1 MFILVSLVNVY
12 QRTWASY
19 LNSQRHLLQCAKIC
33 FGISLVFW
41 LINGYLNVLDLRFSW
56 FDIGIYASVV
66 NSVAKQGTFY
76 NSLMGMNEF
85 GDHFSPILMLFAPLF
100 KLTQSVLWLYC
111 AKIAAHFYA
120 VWRIYRFAEKQQA
133 GVLLLAMIL
142 FVGSSHELI
151 SSALK
156 FEFSP
161 SGLALPLVVLAFEL
175 CFAKKFDAVCVVLIA
190 LLFFKESM
198 VLVWIAVGLYLII
211 EEKKYVFGS
220 SLICCGFLIG
230 YLIVGVLM
238 PHYNNGSTHHTG
250 SISIAEQ
257 LPEKVASLFSMVF
270 LLVPVILLRPQI
282 VIVALPLLGL
292 VFLGSDAKP
301 TMATLEYHYHDIAY
315 FGMGILGVIA
325 YLKPSRIVMDHPEKV
340 KFMGVILL
348 GWGLLSSDH
357 FPSRDNLGFD
367 YIQAMQLKSDAERL
381 NSYLENKF
389 PEREIVIQ
397 QELCPYFIGLSYPKS
412 ASILKPHER
421 GVKRPLV
428 YYEGG
433 RYNASQEYMKPLL
446 QQFEYSKME
455 FGRLTLYY

>member
-1 MFILVSLVNVY
+1 VFVLVYLVNVY

-19 LNSQRHLLQCAKIC
+19 LSSQRHLLQCAKIC
-33 FGISLVFW
+33 FSISLVFW

-100 KLTQSVLWLYC
+100 KLTPSVLWLYW

-133 GVLLLAMIL
+133 GVLLLTMIL

-161 SGLALPLVVLAFEL
+161 SALALPLVVLAFEL
-175 CFAKKFDAVCVVLIA
+175 CFAKKFDAVCAILIA

-250 SISIAEQ
+250 SISVVEQ
-257 LPEKVASLFSMVF
+257 LPQKVASLFSMVF
-270 LLVPVILLRPQI
+270 LLVPVMLLRPQLI
-282 VIVALPLLGL
+282 LVALPMLGL
-292 VFLGSDAKP
+292 IFLGSDAKP

-315 FGMGILGVIA
+315 VGMGILGVIA
-325 YLKPSRIVMDHPEKV
+325 YLKPSRIVMAHREKV

-367 YIQAMQLKSDAERL
+367 YTQAMQLKSDAERL
-381 NSYLENKF
+381 NLYLEDKL

-421 GVKRPLV
+421 AVKRPLV
-428 YYEGG
+428 YYGG
-433 RYNASQEYMKPLL
+433 SRYNASKEYMKLL
-446 QQFEYSKME
+446 MEMHEYSKME
-455 FGRLTLYY
+455 FGGLTLYY